1 MLKFEFKDASPE
13 RKQEMLLE
21 IISKYNVSNKNE
33 LVQALGHAQAVLDC
47 TQEDFASNSLV
58 SISTRQLRTHKK
70 EYLDLYE
77 IAVAKYQQTP
87 ELKNVDNE
95 LEEDALEAV
104 YTNLLARLQ
113 SPKTST
119 KDLATILEYFGI
131 SGNEL
136 RQYAS
141 LRNSTMRGFFSDNMQ
156 SLVPNETNSLLVKA
170 VIAESPFLYQGT
182 EKTAG
187 NSFNAQS
194 IDLDNPIVRLEAQT
208 LGLLFIS
215 LFNGIMTD
223 AFVNHAETLRLLKL
237 ASGADKKQ
245 MKVAHRDFDKM
256 DGKVPALKALSPT
269 MEKDLIEW
277 FGEAEGKKVF
287 AQLTKVK
294 DKVTNKTAIQMPK
307 YEDVADDYAVHLK
320 AYGEAESKSLRIL
333 LAQLDAQLAG
343 KNESLKEKYKEFL
356 EVNED

>member
-1 MLKFEFKDASPE
+1 MLKFEFKNASSD
-13 RKQEMLLE
+13 RKQEMLSE

-33 LVQALGHAQAVLDC
+33 LIQALGHAQAVLYC
-47 TQEDFASNSLV
+47 TQEDFASHPSV
-58 SISTRQLRTHKK
+58 SISTRQIRTHKK

-77 IAVAKYQQTP
+77 IAVAKYQQIP
-87 ELKNVDNE
+87 ELKDVDNE

-104 YTNLLARLQ
+104 YSNLLARLQ

-156 SLVPNETNSLLVKA
+156 SLVPDETNSLLVKA

-187 NSFNAQS
+187 NTFNAQS

-215 LFNGIMTD
+215 LFNGRMTE

-245 MKVAHRDFDKM
+245 MKVAHRDFDIM
-256 DGKVPALKALSPT
+256 DGKVPPIKPVT
-269 MEKDLIEW
+269 NEMKRELIQC
-277 FGEAEGKKVF
+277 FGETEGTEMYESLVSLATKSAER
-287 AQLTKVK
+287 
-294 DKVTNKTAIQMPK
+294 TAIKMPK
-307 YEDVADDYAVHLK
+307 YEDVADDYAVYLK

-356 EVNED
+356 EVNEE

>member
-13 RKQEMLLE
+13 RKQEMLSE

-47 TQEDFASNSLV
+47 TQEDFASHPSV
-58 SISTRQLRTHKK
+58 SISTRQIRTHKK

-77 IAVAKYQQTP
+77 LAVAKYQQSP
-87 ELKNVDNE
+87 ELKDVDNE
-95 LEEDALEAV
+95 LEEDALESV
-104 YTNLLARLQ
+104 YQNLLARLQ
-113 SPKTST
+113 SSKTST

-141 LRNSTMRGFFSDNMQ
+141 LRNATLRGFFSDNMTA
-156 SLVPNETNSLLVKA
+156 LVPDEANSHLVKS
-170 VIAESPFLYQGT
+170 VIAESSFLYQGT
-182 EKTAG
+182 EKSIG
-187 NSFNAQS
+187 NTYNAQNM
-194 IDLDNPIVRLEAQT
+194 DLNNSLVRLEAQT

-215 LFNGIMTD
+215 LFNGRMTE
-223 AFVNHAETLRLLKL
+223 AFVNNAETLRLLKL
-237 ASGADKKQ
+237 ASGNE
-245 MKVAHRDFDKM
+245 KVHEKSYKEFDKM
-256 DGKVPALKALSPT
+256 DGRQPTLKAISPE

-277 FGEAEGKKVF
+277 YGVEQGKEMY

-294 DKVTNKTAIQMPK
+294 DKVENKTAIVLPK
-307 YEDVADDYAVHLK
+307 YEDVADEYAKHLK
-320 AYGEAESKSLRIL
+320 VYPELEQMPLKVL
-333 LAQLDAQLAG
+333 LAKLDAQQDKAY
-343 KNESLKEKYKEFL
+343 KAKYEEFL

>member
-1 MLKFEFKDASPE
+1 LLKYEFKEASAE
-13 RKQEMLLE
+13 RKAEMLTE
-21 IISKYNVSNKNE
+21 IISKYNVAIKSE
-33 LVQALGHAQAVLDC
+33 MVQALAHAQTVLDC
-47 TQEDFASNSLV
+47 TQEDFASHPLV

-70 EYLDLYE
+70 EHLELYE
-77 IAVAKYQQTP
+77 LAVVKYQVSA
-87 ELKNVDNE
+87 ELKDVDGE

-141 LRNSTMRGFFSDNMQ
+141 LRNQTMRGFFSDNMQ
-156 SLVPNETNSLLVKA
+156 SLVPDESNALLVKA
-170 VIAESPFLYQGT
+170 VIAESPYLYQGT
-182 EKTAG
+182 GKTAG
-187 NSFNAQS
+187 NTFNAHS
-194 IDLDNPIVRLEAQT
+194 MDLDNPIVRLETQT

-215 LFNGIMTD
+215 LFNGRMTE

-245 MKVAHRDFDKM
+245 MKWSHREFDKM
-256 DGKVPALKALSPT
+256 DGKVPPIKPVTPEMKRELIECFSETEGTEMYEMLTRLATKSAEKTALK
-269 MEKDLIEW
+269 
-277 FGEAEGKKVF
+277 
-287 AQLTKVK
+287 
-294 DKVTNKTAIQMPK
+294 MPM

-320 AYGEAESKSLRIL
+320 VYGESESKSLRLL
-333 LAQLDAQLAG
+333 LAQLDAQIAG
-343 KNESLKEKYKEFL
+343 KNESMKEKYKEFL